1 MMMLANNYTMVQDV
15 VWGTSYQ
22 DFVQQA
28 YVHTDYIALTASS
41 KRGNNLSEAIT
52 QDMYKKNP
60 TKQNII
66 FFPLLSASWYKQ
78 NTLLVLDNIIL
89 A

>member
-1 MMMLANNYTMVQDV
+1 MMMLANNYTMIQDV
-15 VWGTSYQ
+15 VWGASYQ

-28 YVHTDYIALTASS
+28 CVHTDYIALTASH
-41 KRGNNLSEAIT
+41 KRGNNLNGAIT
-52 QDMYKKNP
+52 LDMKKK

-66 FFPLLSASWYKQ
+66 LLSLFSASWYKES
-78 NTLLVLDNIIL
+78 TLVMIYNIIL